1 MTSFFHPVA
10 RRTLLLAALLLTP
23 LAGAQAQAPTGPQG
37 GSPPGPPPGPPPFA
51 MVLLD
56 EVLYAKLALSSG
68 QEALWA
74 VLDADEAAL
83 HRQRQAARAA
93 LQALVATEFAKSV
106 PDLLLLE
113 TAGAAGKDADF
124 VAAKKLDAGA
134 LAFYTSLDTA
144 QQAIVVEE
152 VKALYQKC
160 PAPGPSPSGPP
171 PRN

>member
-10 RRTLLLAALLLTP
+10 RRTLLLAALLVTP
-23 LAGAQAQAPTGPQG
+23 LAGAQAPAPMGPQG
-37 GSPPGPPPGPPPFA
+37 GPPPGPPPFA

-56 EVLYAKLALSSG
+56 EVLYAKLGLSSG

-93 LQALVATEFAKSV
+93 LRALVATEFGKSV

-113 TAGAAGKDADF
+113 TAGAADKDADF
-124 VAAKKLDAGA
+124 VAAKKLDAEA
-134 LAFYTSLDTA
+134 LAFYTSLDTS
-144 QQAIVVEE
+144 QQAIVIEE
-152 VKALYQKC
+152 VRALYQQG